1 MIETPTT
8 EPTTELTA
16 GPTAG
21 PTQTTPGAP
30 PPLPPPVRALALPQ
44 PPQTTS
50 STSTRSAPSV
60 QPAQTAQPHQQ
71 GTPLHDPPRTPR
83 PTAGPYRE
91 ADIAAAVERVL
102 EQHLRDRVRQAARI
116 DPVFAEEVAGR
127 LADFVLR
134 GGKRLRAGF
143 VWWGWQ
149 AGGGATD
156 DPQAETA
163 LQLGAALE
171 LLQGCALIHDD
182 VMDESPIR
190 RGAPAVH
197 AEFAELHARAG
208 MRGSSATFGTAAAV
222 LCGDL
227 ALSWADDL
235 MTVTALS
242 CVQGARIHQEWQAMR
257 TELVAGQYLDMHTQ
271 ANRSAEVALAV
282 RIAGL
287 KSALYTVERPLALG
301 AALAGADEAT
311 TSALRSAGRCAGIAF
326 QLRDDLLGVFGDP
339 MITGKPS
346 GDDLRDGKP
355 TYLRA
360 AAVHLAKSTG
370 DHHAVRALTGD
381 PRPAPLGDAELAALR
396 DAIERTGA
404 RVAVEEKIGRL
415 VELSIRHLNSVR
427 CEPHI
432 VPALTRLIERAAG
445 TRADEPLDASTADEP
460 MTGAPPA
467 GAMAATATEAA
478 TEAEVS
484 AAATR
489 PSGAAE
495 PAPAHE
501 RTTSEAHGTA
511 RTTHRIAPGHRTTPP
526 IGGRA

>member
-1 MIETPTT
+1 MGSRLRDPLPGTP
-8 EPTTELTA
+8 PAA
-16 GPTAG
+16 GP
-21 PTQTTPGAP
+21 GAESG
-30 PPLPPPVRALALPQ
+30 L
-44 PPQTTS
+44 
-50 STSTRSAPSV
+50 
-60 QPAQTAQPHQQ
+60 
-71 GTPLHDPPRTPR
+71 
-83 PTAGPYRE
+83 
-91 ADIAAAVERVL
+91 AAAVEKVL
-102 EQHLRDRVRQAARI
+102 RQHLRDRVDQAARI
-116 DPVFAEEVAGR
+116 DSVFAEEVAGR

-143 VWWGWQ
+143 VWWGWRV
-149 AGGGATD
+149 GGGTAD
-156 DPQAETA
+156 GPQADAA

-197 AEFAELHARAG
+197 AGFAELHAHAR
-208 MRGSSATFGTAAAV
+208 MRGSSASFGTAAAV

-242 CVQGARIHQEWQAMR
+242 CVQGMRVHQEWQAMR
-257 TELVAGQYLDMHTQ
+257 TELVAGQYLDMHAQ
-271 ANRSAEVALAV
+271 ANRSSEVAQAV

-339 MITGKPS
+339 AITGKPS

-360 AAVHLAKSTG
+360 AAVQLAKSTG
-370 DHHAVRALTGD
+370 DHHAVRALTRE
-381 PRPAPLGDAELAALR
+381 PRPTPLSDTELAALR

-404 RVAVEEKIGRL
+404 RAAVEDKIGRL
-415 VELSIRHLNSVR
+415 VELGIRHLNSVR

-445 TRADEPLDASTADEP
+445 TPAAETAGDAPQPEAK
-460 MTGAPPA
+460 APH
-467 GAMAATATEAA
+467 AAP
-478 TEAEVS
+478 
-484 AAATR
+484 R
-489 PSGAAE
+489 PSGVEE
-495 PAPAHE
+495 PALAHARTPSGTE
-501 RTTSEAHGTA
+501 GPVRTTDQSAPPT
-511 RTTHRIAPGHRTTPP
+511 PGHRATPP
-526 IGGRA
+526 IGGRE